1 MWHDHGFRLEDR
13 RGAVTRS
20 WRRIA
25 LVLSLV
31 PVLAAGACS
40 NPERDRL
47 KATTVPTYDSA
58 TGKLKELTFDHNKN
72 GRIDT
77 WTQMDG
83 ARPVLTRMDR
93 DEDGTVDRWEY
104 YDQAGK
110 LLKVGFSRAN
120 GGKPDAW
127 AYSGTGTEQIERIE
141 ISSTADENSIDRW
154 ERYAAGNVLIEADED
169 TNRDGRPDKWETYS
183 RGVLSTVAFDETQD
197 GRPDRRLT
205 YQQGAVTVIE
215 SDPDASGKYTK
226 RLEVK

>member
-1 MWHDHGFRLEDR
+1 
-13 RGAVTRS
+13 VTRS
-20 WRRIA
+20 WRCVA
-25 LVLSLV
+25 LALSLV
-31 PVLAAGACS
+31 PALAAGACS

-154 ERYAAGNVLIEADED
+154 ERYAAGNVLTEADED
-169 TNRDGRPDKWETYS
+169 TNRDGRPDKWETYGG
-183 RGVLSTVAFDETQD
+183 GVLSTVAFDENQD

>member
-1 MWHDHGFRLEDR
+1 MVLGLVFST
-13 RGAVTRS
+13 GAS
-20 WRRIA
+20 
-25 LVLSLV
+25 
-31 PVLAAGACS
+31 ACS

-47 KATTVPTYDSA
+47 KETTVPTYDTA

-127 AYSGTGTEQIERIE
+127 AYSSAAPDQIDRIE
-141 ISSTADENSIDRW
+141 ISSTADEKSIDRW
-154 ERYAAGNVLIEADED
+154 ERYAAGNLLIEADED
-169 TNRDGRPDKWETYS
+169 TDGDGRPDKWETYS
-183 RGVLSTVAFDETQD
+183 NTVLTTVAFDEDRD

-205 YQQGAVTVIE
+205 YRQGEVTIIE

-226 RLEVK
+226 RIEVK

>member
-1 MWHDHGFRLEDR
+1 M
-13 RGAVTRS
+13 TRA
-20 WRRIA
+20 RPVAIA
-25 LVLSLV
+25 LVV
-31 PVLAAGACS
+31 VTCACS

-47 KATTVPTYDSA
+47 KQTTVPTYDNA
-58 TGKLKELTFDHNKN
+58 TGKLKELTYDHNKN

-110 LLKVGFSRAN
+110 LVKVGFSRAN
-120 GGKPDAW
+120 SGKPDAW
-127 AYSGTGTEQIERIE
+127 AYSSAGPEQIDRIE
-141 ISSTADENSIDRW
+141 IASTGDENRIDRW
-154 ERYAAGNVLIEADED
+154 ERYASGNVLIEADED
-169 TNRDGRPDKWETYS
+169 TDRDGRPDKWETFS
-183 RGVLSTVAFDETQD
+183 NGVLTTVAFDEDGD

-205 YQQGAVTVIE
+205 YREGAVTVIE
-215 SDPDASGKYTK
+215 SAPDASGKYTK

>member
-1 MWHDHGFRLEDR
+1 MENR
-13 RGAVTRS
+13 RRAMTPARYVAVVLL
-20 WRRIA
+20 A
-25 LVLSLV
+25 LAS
-31 PVLAAGACS
+31 ACS
-40 NPERDRL
+40 NPESERL
-47 KATTVPTYDSA
+47 KQTTLPTYDNA

-77 WTQMDG
+77 WTEMDG

-110 LLKVGFSRAN
+110 LVKVGFSRATP
-120 GGKPDAW
+120 GKPDAW
-127 AYSGTGTEQIERIE
+127 AYSSAGPEQIERIE
-141 ISSTADENSIDRW
+141 ISSTGDANRIDRW

-169 TNRDGRPDKWETYS
+169 TDRDGRPDKWETFNS
-183 RGVLSTVAFDETQD
+183 GVVATVAFDEDRD

-205 YQQGAVTVIE
+205 YRDGAVTIIE
-215 SDPDASGKYTK
+215 SAPDASGKYTK